1 MFSLIDLTIWQL
13 GIELQ
18 GFELHHNLTTIM
30 NDDRDYSIRLPIQ
43 KVPSGPPCPAVW
55 DPVKGFFKAELLN
68 GPRPAAYAL
77 RWRPLGFQ

>member
-30 NDDRDYSIRLPIQ
+30 NDGRDYSIRLPIQ
-43 KVPSGPPCPAVW
+43 KVPSGPPCPADVI
-55 DPVKGFFKAELLN
+55 A
-68 GPRPAAYAL
+68 
-77 RWRPLGFQ
+77 PLGAYCVEKGSSARD

>member
-30 NDDRDYSIRLPIQ
+30 NDGRDYSIRLPIQ
-43 KVPSGPPCPAVW
+43 KVPSGPPCPAGVIARSAN
-55 DPVKGFFKAELLN
+55 VVGARKSNLVRG
-68 GPRPAAYAL
+68 GVRVRPSGL
-77 RWRPLGFQ
+77 